1 MVTVMNRMMY
11 SWGNNC
17 SLMIDDVSWLPMV
30 TKGGNYH
37 LIVAAQEAGNPNN
50 RCCRC
55 CSISV
60 TDGDK
65 MTGQISNKSERWV
78 IKFLMKITMHSNDWV

>member
-1 MVTVMNRMMY
+1 
-11 SWGNNC
+11 
-17 SLMIDDVSWLPMV
+17 MIDDVSWLPMV

-37 LIVAAQEAGNPNN
+37 LIVAAHETGNPNN

-55 CSISV
+55 PLISV

>member
-1 MVTVMNRMMY
+1 MSVVTVMNRMMC
-11 SWGNNC
+11 SWWNNC

-50 RCCRC
+50 RCYRC
-55 CSISV
+55 CLISV

-65 MTGQISNKSERWV
+65 MTGQTSNKTV
-78 IKFLMKITMHSNDWV
+78 I